1 VTGADRPRGVQF
13 IEMGI
18 SFLGAGFVITR
29 CDLTT
34 VFGGQLNL
42 GDLVMLLNVTI
53 WAIYSLLLRRRP
65 ADLPQDVTLAGSML
79 AGLVLLL
86 PFVLASGPVE
96 WSALTA
102 PGAVLGIGYMAL
114 FASVLAFMFWSL
126 GVTRLGS
133 ARSGQ
138 FINLM
143 PVFGVILASLVL
155 REIRRPAE
163 MIGAAT
169 RLDRDRQ
176 RRVGTSIELMAFSV
190 V

>member
-1 VTGADRPRGVQF
+1 MTGADRPRGVQF

-79 AGLVLLL
+79 AGLVPLL
-86 PFVLASGPVE
+86 PFVVASGPVE
-96 WSALTA
+96 WHRAGSCARDRLYGA
-102 PGAVLGIGYMAL
+102 FRVRAGLHVLVARRYPVGLGAVRPIHQSDAGIRCDSCL
-114 FASVLAFMFWSL
+114 
-126 GVTRLGS
+126 
-133 ARSGQ
+133 SG
-138 FINLM
+138 
-143 PVFGVILASLVL
+143 PK
-155 REIRRPAE
+155 EIRCGDVDDDLCPH
-163 MIGAAT
+163 
-169 RLDRDRQ
+169 
-176 RRVGTSIELMAFSV
+176 
-190 V
+190 